1 MEIRAAELWQA
12 LFSARW
18 NVEYDCG
25 EAAWPHLWIA
35 GAVAAVGM
43 GVAFWGAGRGR
54 IVAMVGLVLLLT
66 GLVFGAE
73 LMASTQMGGE

>member
-1 MEIRAAELWQA
+1 M
-12 LFSARW
+12 
-18 NVEYDCG
+18 
-25 EAAWPHLWIA
+25 
-35 GAVAAVGM
+35 GM